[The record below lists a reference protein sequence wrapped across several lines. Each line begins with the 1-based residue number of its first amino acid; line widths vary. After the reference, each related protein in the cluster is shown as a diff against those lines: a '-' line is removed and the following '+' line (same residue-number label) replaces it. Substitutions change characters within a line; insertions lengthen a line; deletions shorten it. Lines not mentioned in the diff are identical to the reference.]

1 MKAGRIF
8 RTSTFR
14 LALLYLAPFGTL
26 VVVLFAVLYWA
37 TLGLIDSQT
46 NATIEAEVRGL
57 AEQYSAHGL
66 ARLVEV
72 VAARSG
78 PNGEK
83 GTVYL
88 VTGPD
93 LHPLA
98 GNLESWPETRNTVS
112 RDGWIGFDVDRG
124 SGDAI
129 SSHEIRA
136 KVFRIEGGFRLLVG
150 RDMAERAAFR
160 AVIAKT
166 LAFALGITMAL
177 GVAGALYLSRKLLSR
192 VEAVAETSRTIV
204 RGDLAGRVPLRGN
217 GDEFDRLSTSL
228 NEMLDQIEHLMTGM
242 RAVTDSLA
250 HDLRSPLTRL
260 KGRIEVALRGQ
271 PDGPHY
277 RETLERANA
286 DVDAILATFTALL
299 SISQAEAGAARAS
312 MSRVDL
318 GAIAQDAFELYEPLA
333 EQKGLKLKREIGDG
347 AFIVGHAQL
356 LAQSVANL
364 LDNAIKCTPSGGTIT
379 LALRRERDT
388 AALVVADT
396 GPGIP
401 ASERER
407 VLERFVRLDASRS
420 SPGSGLGLSLVAAV
434 AKLHRA
440 TLRLE
445 DNDPGLRVTLE
456 FETTS
461 DGAGSKPQSHS

>member
-1 MKAGRIF
+1 MKAARIF

-14 LALLYLAPFGTL
+14 LAILYMAPFGAL
-26 VVVLFAVLYWA
+26 VVVLFAVLYWV

-57 AEQYSAHGL
+57 AEQYGAHGL
-66 ARLVEV
+66 AGLVDV
-72 VAARSG
+72 VAQRSG

-83 GTVYL
+83 GAVYL
-88 VTGPD
+88 LTGPD

-98 GNLESWPETRNTVS
+98 GNLETWPESRNTVS
-112 RDGWIGFDVDRG
+112 RDGWIGFEVGREV
-124 SGDAI
+124 GD
-129 SSHEIRA
+129 SVTTHEIRA
-136 KVFRIEGGFRLLVG
+136 KIFRIEGGFRLLVG
-150 RDMAERAAFR
+150 RDMAERTAFR

-166 LAFALGITMAL
+166 LAFALLITMAL
-177 GVAGALYLSRKLLSR
+177 GIAGAIYLSRKLLGR
-192 VEAVAETSRTIV
+192 VDAIAQTSHTIV
-204 RGDLAGRVPLRGN
+204 RGDLGGRVPLQGN

-260 KGRIEVALRGQ
+260 KGRIEIALRSQ
-271 PDGPHY
+271 PDASHY
-277 RETLERANA
+277 RETLERADA
-286 DVDAILATFTALL
+286 DVDAILATFNALL
-299 SISQAEAGAARAS
+299 SISQAEAGAVRTN

-318 GAIAQDAFELYEPLA
+318 GEIAQDAFELYEPLA
-333 EQKGLKLKREIGDG
+333 DEKGLKLEREIEDG

-356 LAQSVANL
+356 LAQTVANL
-364 LDNAIKCTPSGGTIT
+364 LDNAIKCTPPGGTIT
-379 LALRRERDT
+379 LAVRRQHGT
-388 AALVVADT
+388 VKLAVADT

-401 ASERER
+401 PSEREH
-407 VLERFVRLDASRS
+407 VLERFVRLDTSRS

-440 TLRLE
+440 ALRLE
-445 DNDPGLRVTLE
+445 DNDPGLRVTLD
-456 FETTS
+456 FEAAS
-461 DGAGSKPQSHS
+461 DLAGNKTRTPS

>member
-14 LALLYLAPFGTL
+14 LTLLYLAPFGIL
-26 VVVLFAVLYWA
+26 VFVLFAVLYWA

-57 AEQYSAHGL
+57 AEQYGAHGL
-66 ARLVEV
+66 DRLVQV
-72 VAARSG
+72 VAERSG

-83 GTVYL
+83 GAVYL
-88 VTGPD
+88 LTGPD

-98 GNLESWPETRNTVS
+98 GNLDAWPETRNTVS
-112 RDGWIGFDVDRG
+112 RDGWINFEIDRS
-124 SGDAI
+124 SGGNATTRQ
-129 SSHEIRA
+129 IRA

-166 LAFALGITMAL
+166 LTIALGIAMAL
-177 GVAGALYLSRKLLSR
+177 GVAGALYLSRMLLAR

-204 RGDLAGRVPLRGN
+204 RGDLAGRVPLQGS

-260 KGRIEVALRGQ
+260 KGRIENALRSQ

-286 DVDAILATFTALL
+286 DVDAILATFNALL
-299 SISQAEAGAARAS
+299 SISQAEAGAARSS
-312 MSRVDL
+312 MSRVNL
-318 GAIAQDAFELYEPLA
+318 GSIAQDAFDLYEPLA
-333 EQKGLKLKREIGDG
+333 DEKGLTLKPEIEADT
-347 AFIVGHAQL
+347 FIIGHAQL

-364 LDNAIKCTPSGGTIT
+364 LDNAIKCTPQGGTIT
-379 LALRRERDT
+379 LTVRRGRDRS
-388 AALVVADT
+388 ALVIADT

-401 ASERER
+401 ASERQH

-434 AKLHRA
+434 AQLHRA
-440 TLRLE
+440 ALRLE
-445 DNDPGLRVTLE
+445 DNNPGLRVTLE
-456 FETTS
+456 FEAT
-461 DGAGSKPQSHS
+461 AGEDEIKPQAVP